1 MGNLCLNDQSDPQ
14 LTSVGLSDLYFY
26 KSHFSCFWFTYKI
39 PDLVIKKLAILHIV
53 WKSNIKP
60 KIYNEISHLG
70 DNKITF
76 WFEIVS
82 FLHSLRIKLLITLR
96 DCGPCTCNL
105 SFVHTWIPDNLENN
119 QLPILSTNSVVYPTR
134 NIKLFLVF

>member
-60 KIYNEISHLG
+60 KIYNEISHL
-70 DNKITF
+70 
-76 WFEIVS
+76 FEIVS
-82 FLHSLRIKLLITLR
+82 FLHSLIIKLLITMINRIGNNILIQK
-96 DCGPCTCNL
+96 T
-105 SFVHTWIPDNLENN
+105 FVYIIYIHSSYIHLISRFDSNE
-119 QLPILSTNSVVYPTR
+119 
-134 NIKLFLVF
+134 